1 LENTL
6 KRLTP
11 DLYSRS
17 PVVSPDGKYLA
28 YSQIDRD
35 KESVWL
41 KDIASGATV
50 QLLPPVDLDQSYNV
64 LHFSPD
70 GTRLFYSSHAS
81 DGRNLTI
88 YRYTL
93 ATHEQTRIADDD
105 ISPSAISP
113 DGQEL
118 AFIDSK
124 YDLIEVSS
132 DGGDEKVLRRPQENK
147 WLVAWNSEMSWS
159 PDGRSILMCGGHTDN
174 GRNIG
179 DVVQFDV
186 ASGDEHRL
194 KTPDNWQ
201 QIDDVVSLADGVQI
215 LVTARQ
221 TQADP
226 FQIYKVAEDGTTA
239 RLTNDDHDYR
249 WIGASRDGS
258 FIAAEQGLDHFNIWS
273 APFSDTKDL
282 RQLTF
287 GSSARDGFDGLA
299 FMPDGRIVY
308 SATRSGAVD
317 LWIMN
322 PDGGSQT
329 QLTINAG
336 SWNARPRVSPDGRH
350 IVFSSNRTGVTQLWR
365 MDADG
370 GSQTQLT
377 TSTDAAFR
385 ANITP
390 DGKFIYYNTEN
401 DGSIW
406 KIPID
411 GGEPV
416 LESKE
421 KCLFPSI
428 SPDGKQLAC
437 INVEKSQPNSWR
449 VDVVSAVS
457 GELVRTYNFPVGRS
471 ILIWTPDSRA
481 LISMNLNFGNLFEH
495 PVDGSPARALTSF
508 TADRLPFFAVSPD
521 NKRIAF
527 SRGNS
532 YSEAV
537 QIIRPISAVSN

>member
-1 LENTL
+1 
-6 KRLTP
+6 
-11 DLYSRS
+11 RS

-28 YSQIDRD
+28 YSQIDHD
-35 KESVWL
+35 KESLCL
-41 KDIASGATV
+41 KDIASGGSV
-50 QLLPPVDLDQSYNV
+50 QLMPPVDLDQGYNV
-64 LHFSPD
+64 LHFSSD
-70 GTRLFYSSHAS
+70 GASLFYSSHVP
-81 DGRNLTI
+81 DGLNLTI
-88 YRYTL
+88 FRYTL

-113 DGQEL
+113 DGKEL
-118 AFIDSK
+118 AYIDSK
-124 YDLIEVSS
+124 YDLIEVSAN
-132 DGGDEKVLRRPQENK
+132 GGDQKVLRHSKENE

-179 DVVQFDV
+179 DVVEFNV
-186 ASGDEHRL
+186 ATGDERRL

-201 QIDDVVSLADGVQI
+201 QIDDVVSLADGGQI

-221 TQADP
+221 TLADP
-226 FQIYKVAEDGTTA
+226 YQVYRVAGDGSAT
-239 RLTNDDHDYR
+239 RLTNDNHDYR
-249 WIGASRDGS
+249 WIGASRDAS

-273 APFSDTKDL
+273 APFSDPKDL

-287 GSSARDGFDGLA
+287 GSSARDGYDGIA

-322 PDGGSQT
+322 ADGGSQT
-329 QLTINAG
+329 QLTLNTG

-350 IVFSSNRTGVTQLWR
+350 IVFSSNRTGVTELWR

-377 TSTDAAFR
+377 TSADGAFR
-385 ANITP
+385 SNISP
-390 DGKFIYYNTEN
+390 EGQFIYYNTEN

-406 KIPID
+406 RIPID

-416 LESKE
+416 LVSKE

-437 INVEKSQPNSWR
+437 VEVASGQPNSWH
-449 VDVVSAVS
+449 VDLISAVS
-457 GELVRTYNFPVGRS
+457 GELTKTYNFPVGRS
-471 ILIWTPDSRA
+471 LLVWTPDSRA
-481 LISMNLNFGNLFEH
+481 LISMNLNFGNLFAH
-495 PVDGSPARALTSF
+495 PLDGSASRTLTSF
-508 TADRLPFFAVSPD
+508 TADRFPFFTVSPD

-537 QIIRPISAVSN
+537 QIIRPIGPVSN